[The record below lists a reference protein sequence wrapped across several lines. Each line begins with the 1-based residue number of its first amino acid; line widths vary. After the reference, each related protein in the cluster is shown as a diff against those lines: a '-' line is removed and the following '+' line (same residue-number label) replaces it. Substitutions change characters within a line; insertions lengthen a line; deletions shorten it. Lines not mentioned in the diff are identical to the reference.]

1 MRQEAQ
7 APVNEETFNV
17 QMRKFLKKT
26 GITSQ
31 REIEQAVRKAIE
43 EGRLKGDEKLD
54 AVMTL
59 KIEALGLEV
68 DIADDIALE

>member
-1 MRQEAQ
+1 M
-7 APVNEETFNV
+7 NEETFNV

-31 REIEQAVRKAIE
+31 REIEQAVRAAIAD
-43 EGRLKGDEKLD
+43 GRLKGDETLD

-59 KIEALGLEV
+59 AIPALGV
-68 DIADDIALE
+68 RIDIHDDIALE

>member
-1 MRQEAQ
+1 M
-7 APVNEETFNV
+7 NEETFNV

-59 KIEALGLEV
+59 RIDALGLEI
-68 DIADDIALE
+68 DISDDIALE